1 MKKLLAMLFAAA
13 CAGTALASDADVLV
27 WYVDT
32 EEDQGHWG
40 GNGVEFDTIKFWAV
54 DPANNKTGLGGL
66 TYTGPNYLLAGSPK
80 AGSGDT
86 ISVEGGPTTIFG
98 EYYTD
103 LSSYKTGYTFQWELY
118 NGSTMVDRMPTPLT
132 WEQLASHMVSS
143 LGLSSDLNLT
153 PSADSYNVASTMV
166 PEPTSGLL
174 LLFGGALLALRRRR
188 VA

>member
-1 MKKLLAMLFAAA
+1 MAFSGNHVDSPSAHPTTHTY
-13 CAGTALASDADVLV
+13 GTATSLNSA
-27 WYVDT
+27 T
-32 EEDQGHWG
+32 
-40 GNGVEFDTIKFWAV
+40 
-54 DPANNKTGLGGL
+54 
-66 TYTGPNYLLAGSPK
+66 
-80 AGSGDT
+80 
-86 ISVEGGPTTIFG
+86 
-98 EYYTD
+98 
-103 LSSYKTGYTFQWELY
+103 KTGYTFQWELY